1 MIRDGKING
10 AYEKKGR
17 RYLIYPVKADTLLKS
32 YDVSEAASSLPRH
45 SIADANQ
52 SGSNFKP
59 ISFAEAARREK
70 LAKAALLE
78 LQLKRECGELIDR
91 KRVLEAAAKIG
102 SQVRVGLE
110 AIPSKVAPVLA
121 GMSSPQDVGKYL
133 TVEVRAVLSDLSK
146 IIANNN
152 FKKPES

>member
-1 MIRDGKING
+1 MRKKISKRKLTQSEYASHRGLAQSTVAKMIRDGKING

-91 KRVLEAAAKIG
+91 
-102 SQVRVGLE
+102 
-110 AIPSKVAPVLA
+110 
-121 GMSSPQDVGKYL
+121 
-133 TVEVRAVLSDLSK
+133 
-146 IIANNN
+146 
-152 FKKPES
+152 